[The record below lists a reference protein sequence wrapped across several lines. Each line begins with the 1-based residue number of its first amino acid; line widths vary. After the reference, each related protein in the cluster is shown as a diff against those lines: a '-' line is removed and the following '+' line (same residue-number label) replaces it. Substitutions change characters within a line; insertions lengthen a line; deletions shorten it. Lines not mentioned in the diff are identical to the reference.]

1 MKCYANS
8 DITSDH
14 TDQISLWLNAVHFY
28 LAKGSILT
36 CCYYHELSLWERH
49 QIAKLHPF
57 VHAHRAKYKAAD
69 SHSEVVDVEVVDV
82 EVVKRVGC
90 LGNLFNFVC
99 LVFKNSRCTLYPKS
113 FLHNIMLKNVITLLF
128 FLYYTTV

>member
-1 MKCYANS
+1 MKCNANS

-14 TDQISLWLNAVHFY
+14 TDQISFWLNAVHFY
-28 LAKGSILT
+28 LANGSILT
-36 CCYYHELSLWERH
+36 CCYYHALSLWGRH

-69 SHSEVVDVEVVDV
+69 SHSEVVDVEVV
-82 EVVKRVGC
+82 KRVGC

-99 LVFKNSRCTLYPKS
+99 LVFKNSRCSLYPKS
-113 FLHNIMLKNVITLLF
+113 VFAQHYDKKCDHFII